1 MILDVPE
8 LALNVA
14 QYADGRAVIALQRL
28 SRAARDRPAKV
39 QEEIWR
45 CAVRARWPWA
55 RVDDSAWLRT
65 FRTWRRAYAYLRD
78 VRFVTTESCASIEDG
93 RYFLGMPYEYM
104 CFTADTTPALRV
116 SKPPPPLRTAWPHLG
131 PSPPRALAHVEECE
145 LAEEPLVRAR
155 WPATC
160 RPSYLGQDG
169 ERPGYTLAFAR
180 PGFIQAEGVDG
191 WAAEL
196 TVFSARTADLLIGV
210 EERGQM
216 WFFNIGSE
224 NTYLS
229 SFLSVC
235 GFDQTNYT
243 TAETDNLLL
252 GEYYFFPTKFPTRL
266 RLWLDRMAGTMVLA
280 IIKRGT
286 RETNPLNYLPH
297 EIVEVG
303 EMRLPPHARQPGRTL
318 LPFVGFS
325 APLEDF
331 EVHRAGQLGEAG
343 PHSSF
348 ATLERLCPFRL

>member
-8 LALNVA
+8 LALNIA
-14 QYADGRAVIALQRL
+14 QYADGRAVIALKRL

-45 CAVRARWPWA
+45 CAVRARWPWTHEGPA
-55 RVDDSAWLRT
+55 RDPQAWLAT

-78 VRFVTTESCASIEDG
+78 VRFVTTESCASKEEAT
-93 RYFLGMPYEYM
+93 YFLGMPYQDTY
-104 CFTADTTPALRV
+104 FTADTTPALRV
-116 SKPPPPLRTAWPHLG
+116 SKPPSPLRTAWPHLG

-155 WPATC
+155 WSPA
-160 RPSYLGQDG
+160 GQLLDG

-180 PGFIQAEGVDG
+180 PGFIQAASVDG

-196 TVFSARTADLLIGV
+196 TVFSPRTADLLIGV
-210 EERGQM
+210 EDRGQM

-235 GFDQTNYT
+235 GFDDTNYVT
-243 TAETDNLLL
+243 VQTDDLLL
-252 GEYYFFPTKFPTRL
+252 GEYYLFPTKFPTRM
-266 RLWLDRMAGTMVLA
+266 RLWVDRTCEMLVLA
-280 IIKRGT
+280 YIKRDT
-286 RETNPLNYLPH
+286 QT
-297 EIVEVG
+297 IEVVG
-303 EMRLPPHARQPGRTL
+303 QMRLPPHAVTPGTTL

-325 APLEDF
+325 ADLEDF

-343 PHSSF
+343 PHSSY
-348 ATLERLCPFRL
+348 ATLERLYPATMV

>member
-8 LALNVA
+8 LALNIA

-55 RVDDSAWLRT
+55 REGPARDPRAWLAT

-78 VRFVTTESCASIEDG
+78 VRFVTTESCASKEDG
-93 RYFLGMPYEYM
+93 TYFLGMPYEGTY
-104 CFTADTTPALRV
+104 FTADTTPALRV
-116 SKPPPPLRTAWPHLG
+116 SKPPPPLRTAWPYLG

-155 WPATC
+155 WPVTC

-180 PGFIQAEGVDG
+180 PGFIQAEGVNG

-196 TVFSARTADLLIGV
+196 TVFSPRIADVLIGV
-210 EERGQM
+210 EDRGEM
-216 WFFNIGSE
+216 WFFDVGSD

-229 SFLSVC
+229 TFLSVC
-235 GFDQTNYT
+235 GFDHTNYET
-243 TAETDNLLL
+243 VATDNLLL
-252 GEYYFFPTKFPTRL
+252 GEYYLFPRKFPTRM
-266 RLWLDRMAGTMVLA
+266 RLSVNRISGMLDLA
-280 IIKRGT
+280 IIN
-286 RETNPLNYLPH
+286 RETH
-297 EIVEVG
+297 EIEEVG
-303 EMRLPPHARQPGRTL
+303 EMRLPLHAVTSGRTL

-325 APLEDF
+325 APLADF
-331 EVHRAGQLGEAG
+331 EIRREGQLGLPG
-343 PHSSF
+343 PHSSY
-348 ATLERLCPFRL
+348 ATLERLYPWRL

>member
-45 CAVRARWPWA
+45 CAVRARWPWTRGFPA
-55 RVDDSAWLRT
+55 GDPRAWLAT

-196 TVFSARTADLLIGV
+196 TVFSPRIADVLIGV
-210 EERGQM
+210 EDRGEM
-216 WFFNIGSE
+216 WFFDVGSD

-235 GFDQTNYT
+235 RFDHANYET
-243 TAETDNLLL
+243 VETDDLLL
-252 GEYYFFPTKFPTRL
+252 GEYYLFPTKFPTRM
-266 RLWLDRMAGTMVLA
+266 RLWVDRTCEMLVLA
-280 IIKRGT
+280 IIKRDT
-286 RETNPLNYLPH
+286 HT
-297 EIVEVG
+297 IEVVG
-303 EMRLPPHARQPGRTL
+303 QMRLPPDAVTL
-318 LPFVGFS
+318 GTTLIPFVGFS

-343 PHSSF
+343 PLSSY
-348 ATLERLCPFRL
+348 ATLEKLYPATMV

>member
-8 LALNVA
+8 LALNIA

-45 CAVRARWPWA
+45 CAFQARWPWTRERPA
-55 RVDDSAWLRT
+55 SDRAWLAT

-78 VRFVTTESCASIEDG
+78 VRFVTTESCASMEEG
-93 RYFLGMPYEYM
+93 TYFLGMPYQNTY
-104 CFTADTTPALRV
+104 FTADTTPALRV
-116 SKPPPPLRTAWPHLG
+116 SKPPSPLRTAWPHLG

-155 WPATC
+155 WSPA
-160 RPSYLGQDG
+160 GQLQEG

-180 PGFIQAEGVDG
+180 PGFIQEASVDG
-191 WAAEL
+191 WVAEL
-196 TVFSARTADLLIGV
+196 TVFSPRTADLLIGV
-210 EERGQM
+210 EDRGQM

-235 GFDQTNYT
+235 GFDDTNYV

-252 GEYYFFPTKFPTRL
+252 GEYYFFPTKFPTRM
-266 RLWLDRMAGTMVLA
+266 RLWVDRMAGFMGIS

-286 RETNPLNYLPH
+286 QGRLPH
-297 EIVEVG
+297 EIIEVG
-303 EMRLPPHARQPGRTL
+303 EMRLPPHAVTEGTTL

-325 APLEDF
+325 ADLEDF

-343 PHSSF
+343 PHSSY
-348 ATLERLCPFRL
+348 ATLERLYPWRL

>member
-8 LALNVA
+8 LALNIA

-45 CAVRARWPWA
+45 CAFQARWPWTRERPA
-55 RVDDSAWLRT
+55 SDRAWLAT

-78 VRFVTTESCASIEDG
+78 VRFVTTESCASMEEG
-93 RYFLGMPYEYM
+93 TYFLGMPYQNTY
-104 CFTADTTPALRV
+104 FTADTTPALRV
-116 SKPPPPLRTAWPHLG
+116 SKPPSPLRTAWPHLG

-155 WPATC
+155 WSPA
-160 RPSYLGQDG
+160 GQLQEG

-180 PGFIQAEGVDG
+180 PGFIQEASVDG
-191 WAAEL
+191 WVAEL
-196 TVFSARTADLLIGV
+196 TVFSPRTADLLIGV
-210 EERGQM
+210 EDRGQM

-235 GFDQTNYT
+235 GFDDTNYV

-252 GEYYFFPTKFPTRL
+252 GEYYFFPTKFPTRMQL
-266 RLWLDRMAGTMVLA
+266 RIDRFAGSMVLS
-280 IIKRGT
+280 IIRRGT
-286 RETNPLNYLPH
+286 QGRLPH
-297 EIVEVG
+297 DIIEVG
-303 EMRLPPHARQPGRTL
+303 EIRLPSHVRQPGRTL

-325 APLEDF
+325 APFEDF
-331 EVHRAGQLGEAG
+331 EVDNAGQLGEAG
-343 PHSSF
+343 SHSSY
-348 ATLERLCPFRL
+348 ATLERLYPWKL

>member
-45 CAVRARWPWA
+45 FAVRARWPWA
-55 RVDDSAWLRT
+55 REGPARDPRAWLAT
-65 FRTWRRAYAYLRD
+65 FQTWRRAYAYLRD
-78 VRFVTTESCASIEDG
+78 VRFVTTESCASKEDG
-93 RYFLGMPYEYM
+93 TYFLGMPYEYM

-196 TVFSARTADLLIGV
+196 TVFSPRIADVLIGV
-210 EERGQM
+210 EDRGEM
-216 WFFNIGSE
+216 WFFDVGSD

-235 GFDQTNYT
+235 RFDHANYET
-243 TAETDNLLL
+243 VETDDLLL
-252 GEYYFFPTKFPTRL
+252 GEYYLFPTKFPTRM
-266 RLWLDRMAGTMVLA
+266 RLWVDRTCEMLVLA
-280 IIKRGT
+280 IIKRDT
-286 RETNPLNYLPH
+286 QT
-297 EIVEVG
+297 IEVVG
-303 EMRLPPHARQPGRTL
+303 QMRLPPDAVTLGTTL

-343 PHSSF
+343 PHSSY
-348 ATLERLCPFRL
+348 ATLEKLYPATMV

>member
-8 LALNVA
+8 LALNIA

-45 CAVRARWPWA
+45 CAFQARWPWA

-78 VRFVTTESCASIEDG
+78 VRFVTTESCASTEEAT
-93 RYFLGMPYEYM
+93 YFLGMPYQDTY
-104 CFTADTTPALRV
+104 FTADTTPALRV

-145 LAEEPLVRAR
+145 VAEERLVRAR
-155 WPATC
+155 WSPA
-160 RPSYLGQDG
+160 GQLLDG

-196 TVFSARTADLLIGV
+196 TVFSPRIADVLIGV
-210 EERGQM
+210 EDRGEM
-216 WFFNIGSE
+216 WFFDVGSE

-252 GEYYFFPTKFPTRL
+252 GEYYFFPTKFPTRM
-266 RLWLDRMAGTMVLA
+266 RLWVDRMAGFMGIS

-286 RETNPLNYLPH
+286 QGRLPH
-297 EIVEVG
+297 EIIEVG
-303 EMRLPPHARQPGRTL
+303 EMRLPPHAVTEGTTL

-325 APLEDF
+325 ADLEDF

>member
-8 LALNVA
+8 LALNIA

-28 SRAARDRPAKV
+28 SRAARDRPPKV

-45 CAVRARWPWA
+45 CAVRARWPWTREPPA
-55 RVDDSAWLRT
+55 SDSMWLAT

-78 VRFVTTESCASIEDG
+78 VRFVTTESCASKEDG
-93 RYFLGMPYEYM
+93 TYFLGMPYEGTY
-104 CFTADTTPALRV
+104 FTADTTPVLRV

-145 LAEEPLVRAR
+145 LPEEPLVRAR
-155 WPATC
+155 WPVTC

-180 PGFIQAEGVDG
+180 PGFIQAEGVKG
-191 WAAEL
+191 WVAEL
-196 TVFSARTADLLIGV
+196 TVFAPRTADLLIGV
-210 EERGQM
+210 EDRGEM
-216 WFFNIGSE
+216 WFFDVGSE

-252 GEYYFFPTKFPTRL
+252 GEYYFFPTKFPTRM
-266 RLWLDRMAGTMVLA
+266 RLWVDRMAGFMGIS

-286 RETNPLNYLPH
+286 QGRLPH
-297 EIVEVG
+297 EIIEVG
-303 EMRLPPHARQPGRTL
+303 EMRLPPHAVTEGTTL

-325 APLEDF
+325 ADLEDF

-343 PHSSF
+343 PHSSY
-348 ATLERLCPFRL
+348 ATLERLYPWRL